1 MEQTLGK
8 RIMQCRKRLGLTQDQ
23 LAEKLG
29 VTAQAVSK
37 WENDQSC
44 PDISILPKLAS
55 IFGITTDALLGSETD
70 ETVHVAEVIDNEEQ
84 EQDGLHF
91 QNGNWEFR
99 YNSGKKGAL
108 CFALLVLAV
117 GIQLLLSKFLHLD
130 LSFWS
135 TLWPTTL
142 LVFGIFHAT
151 SNFSFFYIG
160 CILFGGYFLLNN
172 LQVLPFS
179 LGGEFVFPIVLV
191 LFGLSLLADA
201 LKKPHKPTF
210 QFHHNGKQADNYQI
224 DGETFTYTA
233 SFGDSEQYIALPRL
247 SRGRVSTSFGDYD
260 VDLSGVEDVSDD
272 CHLDIS
278 CSFGDLTLLVPR
290 RYVVRTT
297 TATSFADISTEGH
310 PSDSPV
316 GTIHI
321 KASASFGEI
330 TIEYV

>member
-37 WENDQSC
+37 WENNQSC

-55 IFGITTDALLGSETD
+55 ILGISTDALLGNETD
-70 ETVHVAEVIDNEEQ
+70 TTVHVAEVVGENEQ

-91 QNGNWEFR
+91 QNDNWEFR
-99 YNSGKKGAL
+99 YNSGKKGAV
-108 CFALLVLAV
+108 CFALMILAV
-117 GIQLLLSKFLHLD
+117 GIQLLLGKLLHIE

-135 TLWPTTL
+135 TLWPTAL
-142 LVFGIFHAT
+142 FFFGIMGVV
-151 SNFSFFYIG
+151 SKFSFLHIG

-172 LQVLPFS
+172 YQLLPFS
-179 LGGEFVFPIVLV
+179 LGSELVFPVILV

-201 LKKPHKPTF
+201 FKKPGKPTIHF
-210 QFHHNGKQADNYQI
+210 QHNGKRADNFQV

-233 SFGDSEQYIALPRL
+233 SFGDAEQFIDLPRL
-247 SRGRVSTSFGDYD
+247 SHGKVSTSFGDYD
-260 VDLSGVEDVSDD
+260 VDLSGVEEVTDD

-290 RYVVRTT
+290 RYAVRAT
-297 TATSFADISTEGH
+297 TATSLAEISIEGH
-310 PSDSPV
+310 PEDSPA
-316 GTIHI
+316 GIIHV

-330 TIEYV
+330 TIQYV